1 MEKLKLIVLLLAA
14 STFVVVKSDKSEEK
28 AKDAWKKKDVRD
40 FNERDLEKLYEQWEE
55 DEEPLPADELPDWDP
70 RKPKPQLDLSDMS
83 KFKEAE
89 DFLKM
94 SKKGQSV
101 MMFVSVSGNPTRRE
115 AEELTGIWQTGLW
128 NTHIHVER
136 FMIEDHRALFLFKD
150 GSLAWDSLEYL
161 LEQERCADVQLEQK
175 TYHGYHTE
183 EGKKEKAEKEAKT
196 KKQAGGGKKKSA
208 KKTKSSKNKDEL

>member
-1 MEKLKLIVLLLAA
+1 M
-14 STFVVVKSDKSEEK
+14 
-28 AKDAWKKKDVRD
+28 
-40 FNERDLEKLYEQWEE
+40 
-55 DEEPLPADELPDWDP
+55 PADELPDWDP

-136 FMIEDHRALFLFKD
+136 FMIEDHRALFLFKVNEANFV
-150 GSLAWDSLEYL
+150 STCIDSIL
-161 LEQERCADVQLEQK
+161 
-175 TYHGYHTE
+175 
-183 EGKKEKAEKEAKT
+183 
-196 KKQAGGGKKKSA
+196 
-208 KKTKSSKNKDEL
+208 SSFHRTVLWPGIL